1 MKILIM
7 LGSPDLY
14 TSEMRYIKTY
24 IPDVLT
30 SAKEVFDYHKREV
43 GRARCGIRLLELDLD
58 TNNVVALHEF
68 SVEPKKK
75 IVINAS
81 KAPVKPS
88 SDFFANFSEGLGTIA
103 A

>member
-1 MKILIM
+1 MKILLL

-14 TSEMRYIKTY
+14 TPELRYIKTY
-24 IPDVLT
+24 IPDGLT
-30 SAKEVFDYHKREV
+30 SAKEVFEYHKRDV
-43 GRARCGIRLLELDLD
+43 GRARCGIRLLELEIA
-58 TNNVVALHEF
+58 TNEVTVLHEF

-81 KAPVKPS
+81 KVPKPP
-88 SDFFANFSEGLGTIA
+88 SDFFANISEELLTTA